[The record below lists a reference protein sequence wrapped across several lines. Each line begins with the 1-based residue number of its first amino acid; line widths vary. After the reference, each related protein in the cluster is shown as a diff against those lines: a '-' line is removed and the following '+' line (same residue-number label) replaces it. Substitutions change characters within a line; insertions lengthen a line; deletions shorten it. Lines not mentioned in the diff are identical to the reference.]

1 MLLNQYILW
10 EPIPM
15 ELCREELSESTSID
29 DQKAVTVDV
38 ETVSKE
44 KIRPASPT
52 PFHLRTYK
60 ISLLDQLSPAV
71 YNPFVFFYP
80 DNETNALTDVFHQRS
95 QHLKQ
100 SLSETLTRFYPFAG
114 RIEHDLHV
122 ECNDEGVLYVQAR
135 VNEQLSNFL
144 SKPNNQHIHK
154 LLPYDL
160 SSTDSISEP
169 YVAMIQVNFFNCGG
183 IAISICTSHKIID
196 GHSHATFLQAWAAT
210 ARGSSEQVNPR
221 FIGQSLF
228 PQNPLLPKGSSLILW
243 PLQLKQGKCFARRF
257 VFNAPALAALK
268 AKTASP
274 SAGVQNPSRVM
285 AVTSLLWKC
294 GMNTSRAT
302 HGFQKPS
309 FMTLAVNLRTRC
321 SPPMPR
327 HSIGNNFWL
336 ATARCK
342 PNTEVVLHSLAE
354 PLKDELSRINSHLV
368 EQMKGEEGFLKVSER
383 LKEMGEV
390 YSNPEADYF
399 VVTSVCNASF
409 YEADF
414 GWGKPIWSC
423 IGHAPV
429 LANVTI
435 LMDTK
440 SGDGVEAW
448 VTLTEEDMAVFERDP
463 ELLTFASLD
472 PSPLETAA

>member
-1 MLLNQYILW
+1 MTRWFSSFSLSSIRRKTPLTRNIFSSHLVAAV
-10 EPIPM
+10 P
-15 ELCREELSESTSID
+15 LFEELLTSPR
-29 DQKAVTVDV
+29 A
-38 ETVSKE
+38 
-44 KIRPASPT
+44 A
-52 PFHLRTYK
+52 
-60 ISLLDQLSPAV
+60 
-71 YNPFVFFYP
+71 
-80 DNETNALTDVFHQRS
+80 
-95 QHLKQ
+95 
-100 SLSETLTRFYPFAG
+100 
-114 RIEHDLHV
+114 
-122 ECNDEGVLYVQAR
+122 
-135 VNEQLSNFL
+135 
-144 SKPNNQHIHK
+144 
-154 LLPYDL
+154 LLPPL
-160 SSTDSISEP
+160 SQQKCWFTSSIQS
-169 YVAMIQVNFFNCGG
+169 
-183 IAISICTSHKIID
+183 AI
-196 GHSHATFLQAWAAT
+196 HATS
-210 ARGSSEQVNPR
+210 R
-221 FIGQSLF
+221 
-228 PQNPLLPKGSSLILW
+228 
-243 PLQLKQGKCFARRF
+243 RRF

-268 AKTASP
+268 AKAASP

-294 GMNTSRAT
+294 GINTSRAT

-309 FMTLAVNLRTRC
+309 VMTLAVNLRTRC

-327 HSIGNNFWL
+327 HSIGNNFWA

-342 PNTEVVLHSLAE
+342 PNIAVVLHSLAE
-354 PLKDELSRINSHLV
+354 RLKDELSRINSDLV
-368 EQMKGEEGFLKVSER
+368 EKMKGEKGFLKVSER

-399 VVTSVCNASF
+399 AVTSVCNASF

-429 LANVTI
+429 FANLTI

-448 VTLTEEDMAVFERDP
+448 VTLTEEDMAIFERDP

>member
-1 MLLNQYILW
+1 MR
-10 EPIPM
+10 
-15 ELCREELSESTSID
+15 LCREELSESTSSE
-29 DQKAVTVDV
+29 DQKAVTVEV
-38 ETVSKE
+38 ETVSEE
-44 KIRPASPT
+44 KIKPASPT
-52 PFHLRTYK
+52 PFDLRTYK
-60 ISLLDQLSPAV
+60 VSLLDQLCPTM
-71 YNPFVFFYP
+71 YIPFVFFYP
-80 DNETNALTDVFHQRS
+80 NNETNALTDVFHQRS

-100 SLSETLTRFYPFAG
+100 SLSETLTRFYPIAG

-160 SSTDSISEP
+160 SSTDSILEP
-169 YVAMIQVNFFNCGG
+169 YVAMV
-183 IAISICTSHKIID
+183 
-196 GHSHATFLQAWAAT
+196 
-210 ARGSSEQVNPR
+210 
-221 FIGQSLF
+221 SLF
-228 PQNPLLPKGSSLILW
+228 PQNPFLPKGSSFTEW
-243 PLQLKQGKCFARRF
+243 PWIFKQGKFVTRRF

-268 AKTASP
+268 AKAASP
-274 SAGVQNPSRVM
+274 SAGAQNPSRVM

-294 GMNTSRAT
+294 GMNTSRAR
-302 HGFQKPS
+302 HGFLKPS
-309 FMTLAVNLRTRC
+309 VLTLVVNLRTRC

-327 HSIGNNFWL
+327 HSIGNNFWG
-336 ATARCK
+336 AIAQCK
-342 PNTEVVLHSLAE
+342 PNTEVVLHSLVE
-354 PLKDELSRINSHLV
+354 RLKDELSRINSDLV
-368 EQMKGEEGFLKVSER
+368 EQMKGEKGFLKVSEG
-383 LKEMGEV
+383 LKERGEV

-399 VVTSVCNASF
+399 AVSSVCNASF

-423 IGHAPV
+423 IGNGSANTPV
-429 LANVTI
+429 FANLTI

-448 VTLTEEDMAVFERDP
+448 VTLSEEDMSLFERDP
-463 ELLTFASLD
+463 ELLTFASFA